1 MSDMLSKIRKNS
13 EDILAVVNMPGFD
26 VVEGSERFFST
37 CAVSAEYAAG
47 KSLFSLLGMDVEES
61 ERARIASE
69 LQHSGIAT
77 RSLTELVRL
86 EFFAMYTANHERAL
100 VRLSGVEEN
109 SAEKRFRTLI
119 DNNVA
124 GIFQSSLEGIL
135 LDCNQAFCDML
146 GYEGR
151 EEMTGMDTA
160 ALYFTNESRSGFIA
174 ELRGKGRLINYEIEL
189 RRKDGSQIFC
199 LENTHLQVNEL
210 GKETINGTIVDITA
224 QKRAEDAIAESE
236 ERFAT
241 LASVSHEAVVF
252 LDNNEIVDCNEQFVN
267 LFGYMTPKEVIGKLI
282 TEFITAQDV
291 RKLTMA
297 MDISS
302 ANKLELRCFT
312 RESKLLV
319 LESSGIDMRIR
330 GRSRRVFVMADITS
344 RKKTEFALEQ
354 TVLRLR
360 NVLENAPN
368 AIVITT
374 GGRIRYSN
382 QAALTLIG
390 FEDEDDLYDRE
401 FLRYIAPE
409 YAAEILEDMHTVSQ
423 GGEADYKE
431 IRISRNDGSQV
442 DIGLKS
448 TLTVFENKPSIQI
461 SITDISERVKLV
473 QEQMRTRIVEEIN
486 VVLKHEIEEHKDTQL
501 KLLEQEKYTRSLI
514 DSSLDMIVACDTDF
528 RITEFNKAAEEEY
541 GRKRS
546 DMIKEDIALLFASPS
561 DADAFK
567 EALEKNKEFFG
578 ELMNQRKGGKQFHGL
593 MSMNVIRNSGGKAR
607 GYIGILRDI
616 TDFRANER
624 KALEQKA
631 KLESIF
637 NSTENLMMW
646 TMDRHCRLTSMNAN
660 FHRWAKQIL
669 GKKVKPGDDVSEL
682 LRTNI
687 DNNVY
692 QGQLEAFEIAFEGR
706 PQQFELALRPHDGE
720 VIWLETFVNPV
731 YVDDKQEEVSCLV
744 YDTTDRKQIEKR
756 IRDSLKEKEVLLQ
769 EIHHRVKNNLQ
780 VISSILN
787 LQASYVTDDKTLDIL
802 EESQNRIK
810 SMSFIH
816 ETLYRTTDFS
826 SINFSE
832 YLRTLAYNL
841 IQSYRLKKY
850 SVRLHPNLDD
860 IAVHIDQAIPCGLIV
875 NELISNALKYAFPE
889 GTEGNLRLDL
899 HKKKD
904 TLTLRIADDGVG
916 LPSNFRYDKTDSL
929 GVQLVYTLTEQLD
942 GTIEVNSQPGK
953 GTEFIITFD
962 LLKPKEHSEE

>member
-1 MSDMLSKIRKNS
+1 MSGMLSKIRKNS
-13 EDILAVVNMPGFD
+13 EDILAVVDLPGFNVID
-26 VVEGSERFFST
+26 ASERFYSY
-37 CAVSAEYAAG
+37 CAVSADYARG
-47 KSLFSLLGMDVEES
+47 KTVFSVLGVDVKTAELARVVS
-61 ERARIASE
+61 EVE
-69 LQHSGIAT
+69 DSGIA
-77 RSLTELVRL
+77 ELALPAPGSL
-86 EFFAMYTANHERAL
+86 EFVAIRTVNDGRCLM
-100 VRLSGVEEN
+100 RLSMAGEN
-109 SAEKRFRTLI
+109 PAEKRYRTLI
-119 DNNVA
+119 DHNVA

-146 GYEGR
+146 GYKGR
-151 EEMTGMDTA
+151 EEMLGMATSE
-160 ALYFTNESRSGFIA
+160 LYFSNESRNEFIT
-174 ELRGKGRLINYEIEL
+174 ELRRKGRLINFEIQL
-189 RRKDGSQIFC
+189 RRKDGTRIFC
-199 LENTHLQVNEL
+199 LENTHLHVNEL
-210 GKETINGTIVDITA
+210 GKETINGTIVDITV
-224 QKRAEDAIAESE
+224 QKSAEEAIAESE
-236 ERFAT
+236 ERLAA

-252 LDNNEIVDCNEQFVN
+252 LDNNEIVDCNEQFAN
-267 LFGYMTPKEVIGKLI
+267 LFGYLTPKEVIGKII

-302 ANKLELRCFT
+302 ANKLEIRCFT
-312 RESKLLV
+312 RDSQLLV

-330 GRSRRVFVMADITS
+330 GRSRRVFVMADITA
-344 RKKTEFALEQ
+344 RKKAEFALEQ

-374 GGRIRYSN
+374 GGRIRYTN
-382 QAALTLIG
+382 QAALNLIG

-401 FLRYIAPE
+401 FLNYIVPE
-409 YAAEILEDMHTVSQ
+409 YVAEIAEDMHSVSQ

-461 SITDISERVKLV
+461 SITDISERVQLLH
-473 QEQMRTRIVEEIN
+473 EQMRTRIVEEIN
-486 VVLKHEIEEHKDTQL
+486 LVLKQEIEEHKETQL

-514 DSSLDMIVACDTDF
+514 DSSLDMIVACDTEF

-541 GRKRS
+541 GRKRA
-546 DMIKEDIALLFASPS
+546 DMIQQDIALLFASQS
-561 DADAFK
+561 DAEAFK
-567 EALEKNKEFFG
+567 ATLKDQKEFFG
-578 ELMNQRKGGKQFHGL
+578 ELMNQRRGGKQFHCL

-624 KALEQKA
+624 RALEQKA

-646 TMDRHCRLTSMNAN
+646 TMDRHCRLTSVNSN
-660 FHRWAKQIL
+660 FNHWAKEVL
-669 GKKVKPGDDVSEL
+669 GREVKLGDNVAEL

-687 DNNVY
+687 DKNVY
-692 QGQLEAFEIAFEGR
+692 QGQLDAFDIAFEGR
-706 PQQFELALRPHDGE
+706 PQQFELALRPHGDE
-720 VIWLETFVNPV
+720 VIWLQTFVNPI
-731 YVDDKQEEVSCLV
+731 YVDDKQDEVSCLV
-744 YDTTDRKQIEKR
+744 YDTTDRKLIERR
-756 IRDSLKEKEVLLQ
+756 IRESLKEKEVLLQ

-787 LQASYVTDDKTLDIL
+787 LQASYVTDEKTLDIL

-850 SVRLHPNLDD
+850 TVRLHPNLDD

-875 NELISNALKYAFPE
+875 NELISNALKYAFLE
-889 GTEGNLRLDL
+889 GTEGNLYLEL
-899 HKKKD
+899 HKKKN
-904 TLTLRIADDGVG
+904 TLTLRIADDGIG
-916 LPSNFRYDKTDSL
+916 LPKDFRYDKTDSL

-942 GTIEVNSQPGK
+942 GTIKVNSKPRK

-962 LLKPKEHSEE
+962 LLKPKESSAD

>member
-1 MSDMLSKIRKNS
+1 MSGMLSKIRENS
-13 EDILAVVNMPGFD
+13 EDILAVIDLPGFG
-26 VVEGSERFFST
+26 VIEGSERFFSY
-37 CAVSAEYAAG
+37 CAVNADSAVG
-47 KSLFSLLGMDVEES
+47 KTLFSLLGVDVNAS
-61 ERARIASE
+61 EVARIVSE
-69 LQHSGIAT
+69 VKDSGIAVV
-77 RSLTELVRL
+77 SLTASVRL
-86 EFFAMYTANHERAL
+86 EFVAIRTARHEHCL
-100 VRLSGVEEN
+100 MRLSSAVEN
-109 SAEKRFRTLI
+109 SAEKRYRTLI

-124 GIFQSSLEGIL
+124 GIFQSSLEGVL

-151 EEMTGMDTA
+151 EEMMGMTTS
-160 ALYFTNESRSGFIA
+160 ALYFNNESRNEFIT
-174 ELRGKGRLINYEIEL
+174 ELRRKGRLINYEIEL
-189 RRKDGSQIFC
+189 RRKDGSRIYC
-199 LENTHLQVNEL
+199 LENTHLHVNEL

-224 QKRAEDAIAESE
+224 QKSAEEAIAESE
-236 ERFAT
+236 ERLAA

-252 LDNNEIVDCNEQFVN
+252 LDDNEIADCNEQFAN
-267 LFGYMTPKEVIGKLI
+267 LFGYLTPKEVIGKII

-302 ANKLELRCFT
+302 ANKLEIRSFT
-312 RESKLLV
+312 RDSQLLV
-319 LESSGIDMRIR
+319 LEASGIDMRIR
-330 GRSRRVFVMADITS
+330 GRSRRVFVMADITA
-344 RKKTEFALEQ
+344 RKKAEFALEQ

-374 GGRIRYSN
+374 GGRIRYAN
-382 QAALTLIG
+382 QSALNLVG

-401 FLRYIAPE
+401 FLKYIAPE
-409 YAAEILEDMHTVSQ
+409 YAAEIANDMHTVSQ

-461 SITDISERVKLV
+461 SITDISERVQLV

-486 VVLKHEIEEHKDTQL
+486 VVLKHEIEEHKETQL

-514 DSSLDMIVACDTDF
+514 DSSLDMIVACDTEF

-546 DMIKEDIALLFASPS
+546 DMIQQDISLLFASPV

-567 EALEKNKEFFG
+567 EALKEQKEFFG
-578 ELMNQRKGGKQFHGL
+578 ELMNQRRGGKQFHCL

-607 GYIGILRDI
+607 GYIGVLRDI

-624 KALEQKA
+624 RALEQKA

-646 TMDRHCRLTSMNAN
+646 TMDRHCRLTSVNSN
-660 FHRWAKQIL
+660 FHHWAKEVL
-669 GKKVKPGDDVSEL
+669 GKEVKPGDNVSEL
-682 LRTNI
+682 LRNNI
-687 DNNVY
+687 DKNVY
-692 QGQLEAFEIAFEGR
+692 QGQLDAFEIAFEGR
-706 PQQFELALRPHDGE
+706 PQQFELALCPNNDE
-720 VIWLETFVNPV
+720 VIWLQTFVNPV
-731 YVDDKQEEVSCLV
+731 YVDDKQDEVSCLV

-787 LQASYVTDDKTLDIL
+787 LQASYVTDEKTLDIL

-850 SVRLHPNLDD
+850 SVRLHPNLED

-875 NELISNALKYAFPE
+875 NELISNALKYAYRE
-889 GTEGNLRLDL
+889 GTEGNLHLDL
-899 HKKKD
+899 HKKKN
-904 TLTLRIADDGVG
+904 TLRLRIADDGIG
-916 LPSNFRYDKTDSL
+916 LPKDFRYDKTDSL

-942 GTIEVNSQPGK
+942 GTIKVNSKPGK

-962 LLKPKEHSEE
+962 LLKPKESPVE

>member
-1 MSDMLSKIRKNS
+1 MSSMLSKIRENS
-13 EDILAVVNMPGFD
+13 EDILAVVDLPGFYLI
-26 VVEGSERFFST
+26 EGSERFFSYCT
-37 CAVSAEYAAG
+37 VNSESAIG
-47 KSLFSLLGMDVEES
+47 KTLFGLLGIDVQP
-61 ERARIASE
+61 SE
-69 LQHSGIAT
+69 LSRIV
-77 RSLTELVRL
+77 SEV
-86 EFFAMYTANHERAL
+86 ND
-100 VRLSGVEEN
+100 SGVAVLSLPTPVRIEFVSVRTAKDERCLMRISTTGDN
-109 SAEKRFRTLI
+109 TAEKRYRTLI

-124 GIFQSSLEGIL
+124 GIFQSSLDGIL
-135 LDCNQAFCDML
+135 LDCNQAFCDLL
-146 GYEGR
+146 GYKDR
-151 EEMTGMDTA
+151 QEMMAMTTS
-160 ALYFTNESRSGFIA
+160 ALYFSNESRDEFIT
-174 ELRGKGRLINYEIEL
+174 ELHRKGRLINYEIEL
-189 RRKDGSQIFC
+189 RKKDGTRIFC
-199 LENTHLQVNEL
+199 LENTHLHVNEI

-224 QKRAEDAIAESE
+224 QKNAEVAIAESE
-236 ERFAT
+236 ERLAA

-252 LDNNEIVDCNEQFVN
+252 LDNNEIADCNEQFAN
-267 LFGYMTPKEVIGKLI
+267 MFGYLTPKEAIGKTI

-302 ANKLELRCFT
+302 ANKLEIRSFT
-312 RESKLLV
+312 RDSQLLV
-319 LESSGIDMRIR
+319 LEASGIDMRIR
-330 GRSRRVFVMADITS
+330 GRSRRVFVMADITA
-344 RKKTEFALEQ
+344 RKKAEFALEQ

-374 GGRIRYSN
+374 GGRIRYAN
-382 QAALTLIG
+382 QAALNLIG
-390 FEDEDDLYDRE
+390 FEEEDELYDRE
-401 FLRYIAPE
+401 FLNYIVPE
-409 YAAEILEDMHTVSQ
+409 YAAEIAEDMQAVSQ

-442 DIGLKS
+442 DTGLKS

-461 SITDISERVKLV
+461 SITDISERVQLM

-486 VVLKHEIEEHKDTQL
+486 VVLKQEIEEHKETQL

-546 DMIKEDIALLFASPS
+546 EMIQQDIALLFASAS
-561 DADAFK
+561 DADSFK
-567 EALEKNKEFFG
+567 SALKNEKGFFG
-578 ELMNQRKGGKQFHGL
+578 ELMNQRKGGRQFHCL

-607 GYIGILRDI
+607 GFIGILRDI

-624 KALEQKA
+624 RALEQKA
-631 KLESIF
+631 RLESIF

-646 TMDRHCRLTSMNAN
+646 TMDRHCRLTSVNSN
-660 FHRWAKQIL
+660 FRHWAKEVL
-669 GKKVKPGDDVSEL
+669 GRDVKLEDDVSEM
-682 LRTNI
+682 LRTYI
-687 DNNVY
+687 DKDVY
-692 QGQLEAFEIAFEGR
+692 QGQLDAFEIAFEGR
-706 PQQFELALRPHDGE
+706 PQQFEFALRPNGE
-720 VIWLETFVNPV
+720 QAIWLQTFVNPI
-731 YVDDKQEEVSCLV
+731 YVDDRQDEVSCLV
-744 YDTTDRKQIEKR
+744 YDTTDRKLIERK
-756 IRDSLKEKEVLLQ
+756 IRESLKEKEVLLQ

-787 LQASYVTDDKTLDIL
+787 LQASYVTDEKTLDIL

-850 SVRLHPNLDD
+850 NVRLHVEMDD

-875 NELISNALKYAFPE
+875 NELISNALKYAFRE
-889 GTEGNLRLDL
+889 RTEGNLHLNL
-899 HKKKD
+899 HKKKN
-904 TLTLRIADDGVG
+904 TLTLRIADDGIG
-916 LPSNFRYDKTDSL
+916 LPKDFRYDKTDSL
-929 GVQLVYTLTEQLD
+929 GVQLVFTLTEQLD
-942 GTIEVNSQPGK
+942 GTLKVSSKPGK

-962 LLKPKEHSEE
+962 LLKPKGSQSD